1 MVSTFDNIQFN
12 YDCNL
17 KRTYKKKLYIYSIYL
32 FLQDFKM
39 FGADLPYNM
48 YIHDDEPKT
57 DQGWNFDLEEY
68 LTPHNQVPHPWSRST
83 TGDSHLEQDFILVAE
98 FSELEGP
105 REVVRILLSLHS
117 LFWRNVASSF

>member
-1 MVSTFDNIQFN
+1 
-12 YDCNL
+12 
-17 KRTYKKKLYIYSIYL
+17 
-32 FLQDFKM
+32 M

-105 REVVRILLSLHS
+105 REVVCILLLLHS
-117 LFWRNVASSF
+117 LVWRNVASSF